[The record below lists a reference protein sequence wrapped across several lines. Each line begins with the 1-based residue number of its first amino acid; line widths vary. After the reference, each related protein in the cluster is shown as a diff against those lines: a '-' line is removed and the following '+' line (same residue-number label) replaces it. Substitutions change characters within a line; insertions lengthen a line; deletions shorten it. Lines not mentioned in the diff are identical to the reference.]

1 MAISNLKEFIRKL
14 YYYKYYRK
22 FRGKAKNVML
32 SMNGHILR
40 PEEISFG
47 ENIFIGRGFYI
58 SAMKLEFGSDIMIGP
73 NVLIECTN
81 HRYDIQGKSMFS
93 YADEKTSKGVR
104 IENDVWIGGNVT
116 ILDGVAIGE
125 GSVVG
130 ACSIVTRSMPPYT
143 ICVGN
148 PCKPLKKRFED
159 KILEEHLRL
168 VKSKYSIEQILESRN
183 KFFKNETVN
192 TKF

>member
-1 MAISNLKEFIRKL
+1 MAISNIKEYVRKL

-32 SMNGHILR
+32 SKNGHILR
-40 PEEISFG
+40 PEEITFG

-81 HRYDIQGKSMFS
+81 HKYDIEGKSMFS

-116 ILDGVAIGE
+116 ILDGVTIGE

-130 ACSIVTRSMPPYT
+130 ASSIVTRSMPPYT

-148 PCKPLKKRFED
+148 PCKPLKKRFDD
-159 KILEEHLRL
+159 KILEVHLKL
-168 VKSKYSIEQILESRN
+168 VNSKYSIEQILESRN
-183 KFFKNETVN
+183 KYFKNETVN